1 MACSRER
8 LLQAAFEREVVQKRT
23 FTRWMNLHL
32 EKCNPRMEVRD
43 LFRDIQDGK
52 ILMALLEELS
62 GCKLLHG
69 FKPSSHRIFRLNNIA
84 KVKLVSIDATD
95 IADGNP
101 SIVLG
106 LIWNIILFFQIK
118 ELTGNIKSQF
128 PSSSSL
134 SSIPTSSDSDTSH
147 SSTPSDERKPTVAP
161 RGHGKVI
168 KTLLQWVQ
176 RRTRKYGVAVQDF
189 GKSWTSGLA
198 FLAVI
203 KSIDP
208 SLVDMR
214 RALLRTPRENI
225 EEAFRT
231 AHYSLGIPRLL
242 EPEDV
247 MLNPPDEQ
255 SIMTYVSQFLEH
267 FPGIEEDDTS
277 DILERNKAGTRM
289 NEPPVRN
296 GVQRKRES
304 YTVKRDVVQPPPKI
318 FISSVS
324 EDREQITSPVL
335 PQTPKDKLWTNEA
348 SSVGSSPIPA
358 NDKPI
363 LDLNTDVSTTS
374 SPQPSFSDSAVNS
387 PDSWSEVLS
396 ETTNSHR
403 VNEDPISESSTAGA
417 VEVTSDLGSPFSPES
432 TPENHLDRE
441 LFIDEGNY
449 SLGSMDSLHAKS
461 TAPSEEDDAYKYIL
475 DLKEEQSANH
485 LPSDDMGNKSD
496 ACLEQTESNPLEN
509 QEPVNPSSADA
520 SCLESDSGY
529 FQYNKEE
536 MPAQPEVESL
546 LTSTVDE
553 EVSVRSESEY
563 LQDNFESS
571 NREAM
576 QRDAVELTDGPEKK
590 PFIFEDEPE
599 CPVLQYERVS
609 ISGSEEDLK
618 QCTDLTEEPTEEPDK
633 NLLNGHS
640 ETCENTDLRD
650 GEQEAVFQSEVKD
663 VVFEE
668 ELEEPPISDRS
679 QTEVEVPD
687 EDQVCYMCGGPVA
700 KSSSEQGDCLSHS
713 NSTEKDCNSDSRL
726 FSESEGGGNFEDNP
740 TEKNNELN
748 GNVSHL
754 KNEPR
759 ESKGIHEDLLIIGEH
774 NLESGSDGMRR
785 TEFSHNT
792 NGESQAQ
799 VSNNTEPGG
808 AKDNRPVS
816 VDVLNSVTEEP
827 LSDTNIHDG
836 ESDSTPSQSPNRQRL
851 EVSSVEQPTE
861 EEIEDSRFII
871 GVRGYPERRP
881 AELRLSLSMTPLQP
895 APPKRSLT
903 ESDTDTEDAS
913 EDHGKGFKSRKD
925 RSGSAHI
932 QEQSPFDRHPGEWG
946 AVEPDSP
953 AEHCE
958 LIKTDD
964 DLTSTGAREN
974 TGALREGA
982 VTDTSQPLTTIHL
995 RKVTDITE
1003 SKGQNGK
1010 ALDRSKVDST
1020 IINKSLESKTAA
1032 SPESTYDTTLSDLV
1046 YILLAAWLFVYC
1058 LLVLPQIDL
1067 RTLPKL
1073 LFNTDE

>member
-1 MACSRER
+1 
-8 LLQAAFEREVVQKRT
+8 
-23 FTRWMNLHL
+23 
-32 EKCNPRMEVRD
+32 
-43 LFRDIQDGK
+43 
-52 ILMALLEELS
+52 
-62 GCKLLHG
+62 
-69 FKPSSHRIFRLNNIA
+69 
-84 KVKLVSIDATD
+84 
-95 IADGNP
+95 
-101 SIVLG
+101 
-106 LIWNIILFFQIK
+106 
-118 ELTGNIKSQF
+118 
-128 PSSSSL
+128 
-134 SSIPTSSDSDTSH
+134 
-147 SSTPSDERKPTVAP
+147 
-161 RGHGKVI
+161 
-168 KTLLQWVQ
+168 
-176 RRTRKYGVAVQDF
+176 
-189 GKSWTSGLA
+189 
-198 FLAVI
+198 
-203 KSIDP
+203 
-208 SLVDMR
+208 
-214 RALLRTPRENI
+214 
-225 EEAFRT
+225 
-231 AHYSLGIPRLL
+231 
-242 EPEDV
+242 
-247 MLNPPDEQ
+247 
-255 SIMTYVSQFLEH
+255 
-267 FPGIEEDDTS
+267 
-277 DILERNKAGTRM
+277 ILERNKAGARM

-324 EDREQITSPVL
+324 EDCEQITSPVL
-335 PQTPKDKLWTNEA
+335 PQTPKDKPWTNEA
-348 SSVGSSPIPA
+348 SPA

-403 VNEDPISESSTAGA
+403 INEDPISESSTAGA

-432 TPENHLDRE
+432 TPENHLERE

-485 LPSDDMGNKSD
+485 LPSDDMSNKSD

-509 QEPVNPSSADA
+509 QEPVIPSSVDA

-529 FQYNKEE
+529 FQDNKEE

-553 EVSVRSESEY
+553 EVSGVLESESF
-563 LQDNFESS
+563 QDNFESS
-571 NREAM
+571 STEAM
-576 QRDAVELTDGPEKK
+576 QRDVLELTDEPEEK

-618 QCTDLTEEPTEEPDK
+618 QCADLAEEPTEEPDK

-640 ETCENTDLRD
+640 ETYENTDLRD
-650 GEQEAVFQSEVKD
+650 GEQEAVFESEVKD

-713 NSTEKDCNSDSRL
+713 NSTENDCSSDSRL

-748 GNVSHL
+748 GNVSDL

-774 NLESGSDGMRR
+774 DLESGSDGMRR

-799 VSNNTEPGG
+799 VSDNTEPGG
-808 AKDNRPVS
+808 AKDNTPVS

-836 ESDSTPSQSPNRQRL
+836 ESDSTPSQSPNKQRL
-851 EVSSVEQPTE
+851 EMSSVELPIE

-871 GVRGYPERRP
+871 GVRGYSERRP

-913 EDHGKGFKSRKD
+913 EDHGKGF
-925 RSGSAHI
+925 
-932 QEQSPFDRHPGEWG
+932 
-946 AVEPDSP
+946 
-953 AEHCE
+953 
-958 LIKTDD
+958 
-964 DLTSTGAREN
+964 
-974 TGALREGA
+974 
-982 VTDTSQPLTTIHL
+982 
-995 RKVTDITE
+995 
-1003 SKGQNGK
+1003 
-1010 ALDRSKVDST
+1010 
-1020 IINKSLESKTAA
+1020 
-1032 SPESTYDTTLSDLV
+1032 
-1046 YILLAAWLFVYC
+1046 
-1058 LLVLPQIDL
+1058 
-1067 RTLPKL
+1067 
-1073 LFNTDE
+1073 